1 MELLLSSAALPDGSL
16 RELRIGMER
25 RNFAGL
31 EVVVG
36 AEHAHGIEA
45 TCEIGSSDQPA
56 QNFDERDPPIHWLF
70 PRESPSV
77 AEALY
82 WGRRAHLLGA
92 GLALPGPTSASPAG
106 LPVALAHSTDRASA
120 QRAAAWAR
128 MHHAHTCWE
137 VEVGR
142 VDAESLSEVL
152 NVTAPHLGH
161 VRLLGG
167 GPESSSGDARE
178 TGTADVLKQLALQGF
193 SGTVALAPSDEGA
206 FDKWRRWL
214 LEERGW
220 GCNTAVKKKEASSEL
235 A

>member
-1 MELLLSSAALPDGSL
+1 MELLLSSAALPDDSFC
-16 RELRIGMER
+16 ELRVGMER

-36 AEHAHGIEA
+36 AEHAHGMKA
-45 TCEIGSSDQPA
+45 TREIGSSEHTP
-56 QNFDERDPPIHWLF
+56 QNSEKWEPSIRWLF
-70 PRESPSV
+70 PRESPSL
-77 AEALY
+77 AEVLY
-82 WGRRAHLLGA
+82 WGQRAHLLGT
-92 GLALPGPTSASPAG
+92 GLALPGLTSASPAG
-106 LPVALAHSTDRASA
+106 LPAALVHSTDRASA

-142 VDAESLSEVL
+142 ADAESLSEVL
-152 NVTAPHLGH
+152 DVTAPHLSH

-167 GPESSSGDARE
+167 GPESSSGHARE
-178 TGTADVLKQLALQGF
+178 AGTADVLKQLALRGF
-193 SGTVALAPSDEGA
+193 SGTVALAPSEEGA
-206 FDKWRRWL
+206 LDKWRRWL

-220 GCNTAVKKKEASSEL
+220 GCNTAAKKKEASSEL

>member
-1 MELLLSSAALPDGSL
+1 MKLLLSSAALPDGSL

-45 TCEIGSSDQPA
+45 TCEIGAAEHPP
-56 QNFDERDPPIHWLF
+56 QNCDEREPPIRWLF
-70 PRESPSV
+70 SRESPSL
-77 AEALY
+77 AEVLY
-82 WGRRAHLLGA
+82 WGQRAHLLGA

-106 LPVALAHSTDRASA
+106 LPVALVHSTDRVSA

-128 MHHAHTCWE
+128 MHHARTCWE

-152 NVTAPHLGH
+152 HITAPHLGH

-167 GPESSSGDARE
+167 GPETSSGDARE
-178 TGTADVLKQLALQGF
+178 ARTADVLKQLALQGF
-193 SGTVALAPSDEGA
+193 SGTVALVPSNEGA
-206 FDKWRRWL
+206 LDKWRRWL

-220 GCNTAVKKKEASSEL
+220 GCNTAAKKEEASRG
-235 A
+235 